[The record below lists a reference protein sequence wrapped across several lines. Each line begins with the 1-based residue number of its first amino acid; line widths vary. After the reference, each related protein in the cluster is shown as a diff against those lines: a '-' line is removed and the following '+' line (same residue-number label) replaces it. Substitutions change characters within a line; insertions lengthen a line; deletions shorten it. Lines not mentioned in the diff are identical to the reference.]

1 MKKSWEVK
9 KYEIISMRVEFEEY
23 NQLLE
28 EMAELVY
35 VYLCQ
40 LPEKESLAPE
50 TSTALAVGRTGTDG

>member
-40 LPEKESLAPE
+40 LPEKESFAPE
-50 TSTALAVGRTGTDG
+50 TNTALAVGRTGTDG